1 MISLLFC
8 AWRQRRQHRVLIHS
22 PGSWLLSRSPGRRCL
37 PRSSGPMEPNKE
49 SEGFYD
55 KRAEASGKARR
66 FVHHVPDGAGI
77 DAGCHGDAMSRRT
90 DARCSRDCPNRKAV
104 PNCHNEETCPI
115 WAEHMAKKRALE
127 EARAIAKAADDD
139 ATAVAVNCSRR
150 IAKERKRHRC
160 KN

>member
-22 PGSWLLSRSPGRRCL
+22 PGSELLSRSPGRRCL

-55 KRAEASGKARR
+55 KRAEASGKALR
-66 FVHHVPDGAGI
+66 FVHHVPDGAGVA
-77 DAGCHGDAMSRRT
+77 AGSHGDVMKKRT
-90 DARCSRDCPNRKAV
+90 DASCPKDCPNRKAV

-115 WAEHMAKKRALE
+115 WARHMAEKRALE
-127 EARAIAKAADDD
+127 AAKAKAKAADDD
-139 ATAVAVNCSRR
+139 ATAVIVNCCRKNMRERR
-150 IAKERKRHRC
+150 RHKCR
-160 KN
+160 N